1 VIKKTLKL
9 RIVVALF
16 LCIGISPQMLPA
28 ADETDAPL
36 ATAGRLQAAYEVTAG
51 LVADFRQHT
60 VMQLNRRG
68 KSGSGT
74 VVFLKPGHMRWDYF
88 APDRQILI
96 SDGRTITMYF
106 EKSMQMIVTAAR
118 EYLQSDVT
126 YSFFSGSGNIMEDF
140 TISAGDGTVDD
151 RAGTSLIKLVPKKA
165 HPQISRLYVWVADD
179 TSLINRIRMVDHFDT
194 VTDLFFDNIKRLSS
208 TDSTGPVIDSKL
220 FTFIPPPGTEI
231 INQ

>member
-1 VIKKTLKL
+1 MEKTCKL
-9 RIVVALF
+9 WLGIALF
-16 LCIGISPQMLPA
+16 LFMGIAAQIVQA
-28 ADETDAPL
+28 ADETSAPQI
-36 ATAGRLQAAYEVTAG
+36 TAERLQAAYEETAG
-51 LVADFRQHT
+51 LIADFRQHT
-60 VMQLNRRG
+60 AMQLNRRG

-106 EKSMQMIVTAAR
+106 EKSKQMIVTAAR

-126 YSFFSGSGNIMEDF
+126 YSFFSGSGDIMEDF
-140 TISAGDGTVDD
+140 TISAGDETVDD
-151 RAGTSLIKLVPKKA
+151 TAGTRLIKLVPKQA
-165 HPQISRLYVWVADD
+165 HPQISRLYVWVSDD

-194 VTDLFFDNIKRLSS
+194 ITDLFFDNIKRLSS
-208 TDSTGPVIDSKL
+208 TDSTGPVIDREL
-220 FTFIPPPGTEI
+220 FSFIPPPGTEI